1 MGGWVSSLIVN
12 LLEVWLSL
20 DRQSLHFIDRSW
32 QCLFGCTTT
41 QLPGKSCNPTPTRI
55 SSPTPLL
62 PRFPNLPYRN
72 NRSSVRNK
80 RDRTSRSELRTRFGE
95 KGGRPCP
102 GRTIQIPVRWTVDC
116 YRSPTTWRLPAITT
130 TDSRQGGGGE
140 GSCAVA
146 LLQVALTAVILI

>member
-1 MGGWVSSLIVN
+1 MSRWTSFRTAENRMGRWVSSLIVN
-12 LLEVWLSL
+12 LSTFGYHSTDSL
-20 DRQSLHFIDRSW
+20 CSPSIDHGNV
-32 QCLFGCTTT
+32 CLDVQRLNSQAKAAT
-41 QLPGKSCNPTPTRI
+41 QRLPGYL
-55 SSPTPLL
+55 PLLPCFL

-102 GRTIQIPVRWTVDC
+102 GRTVQIPDRWTVDC

-130 TDSRQGGGGE
+130 TDSRQGAGGKDP
-140 GSCAVA
+140 V
-146 LLQVALTAVILI
+146 L